1 MRSDTIK
8 KQELSKREAEDKVAY
23 LLKQLRSA
31 ETKISRLETL
41 AARGESKQR
50 ESFSSVFN
58 PSDLTSPNQEFSVPL
73 IRSTST
79 GSGITPSVIS
89 RFGDKALASSIHTSS
104 SKTYNAAPAPITALL
119 EQSEDHLS
127 PRNIANG
134 AVGPRMMHRP
144 VSAHNLL
151 SDTVDNTPGVRTSL
165 SNKYALFVNS
175 AKPAD
180 SEAAPSG
187 VQDEVVKRWATEK
200 EKKDNDMLRELNL
213 LKNQMKSP
221 AP

>member
-50 ESFSSVFN
+50 ESFTKEFN
-58 PSDLTSPNQEFSVPL
+58 PSDLTSPNQELTVPL

-104 SKTYNAAPAPITALL
+104 SKTYNAAPVPITALL
-119 EQSEDHLS
+119 EKSEDHSS
-127 PRNIANG
+127 PRNIAGG

-151 SDTVDNTPGVRTSL
+151 SETVDNTPGVRTSS
-165 SNKYALFVNS
+165 SNKYALFVN

-187 VQDEVVKRWATEK
+187 VQEEVVKRWATEK